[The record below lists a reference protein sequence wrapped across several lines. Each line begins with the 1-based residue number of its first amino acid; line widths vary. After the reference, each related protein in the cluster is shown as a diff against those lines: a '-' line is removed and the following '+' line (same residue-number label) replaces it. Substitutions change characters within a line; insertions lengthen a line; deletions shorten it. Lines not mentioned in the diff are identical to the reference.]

1 MSSKNDVVYQ
11 VVARPSG
18 RKGKLALLA
27 LFLFFSVF
35 ALGLIAGQWNAN
47 VAILKSIELTSTNS
61 ALESEK
67 ASLQSRLEESDL
79 LVEINETAIAQLRS
93 RLDKVLLE
101 KSDLEYA
108 LTFYKNLI
116 EDSAGKGPVEMFEF
130 KAFATEA
137 EDVYEFSIL
146 LGQDVQV
153 AKTISGEVELS
164 IIGARADRDPIEF
177 TTENSIMGFPL
188 TYKFK
193 YFQDLAGKIRLP
205 IDFQP
210 KRAAIVVRSTGGRSL
225 VERELDWRLDS

>member
-18 RKGKLALLA
+18 RRGKLALLA
-27 LFLFFSVF
+27 LVSVFSVF
-35 ALGLIAGQWNAN
+35 ALGLVVGQWNAN
-47 VAILKSIELTSTNS
+47 VVILKSIELTSINS

-67 ASLQSRLEESDL
+67 ASLQSRLEGSDL
-79 LVEINETAIAQLRS
+79 LVEVNETAIAQLRN
-93 RLDKVLLE
+93 RLDEVLLE

-116 EDSAGKGPVEMFEF
+116 QDSAGKGPVEMFEF

-146 LGQDVQV
+146 LGQDVQA

-164 IIGARADRDPIEF
+164 IIGASADRDPIEF

>member
-18 RKGKLALLA
+18 RKGKLALLV
-27 LFLFFSVF
+27 LLSVFSVF

-47 VAILKSIELTSTNS
+47 VVILKSIELTSINS

-67 ASLQSRLEESDL
+67 ASLQSRLEGSDL
-79 LVEINETAIAQLRS
+79 LIEVNETAIAQLRN
-93 RLDKVLLE
+93 RLDEVLLE

-108 LTFYKNLI
+108 LTFYRNLI
-116 EDSAGKGPVEMFEF
+116 RDSAGKGPVEMFEF

-146 LGQDVQV
+146 LGQDVQ
-153 AKTISGEVELS
+153 AATTISGEVELS
-164 IIGARADRDPIEF
+164 IIGASADRDPIEF

>member
-18 RKGKLALLA
+18 RRGKLALLA
-27 LFLFFSVF
+27 LVSVFSVF
-35 ALGLIAGQWNAN
+35 ALGLVVGQWNAN
-47 VAILKSIELTSTNS
+47 VVILKSIELTSINS

-67 ASLQSRLEESDL
+67 ASLQSRLEGSDL
-79 LVEINETAIAQLRS
+79 LVEVNETAIAQLRN
-93 RLDKVLLE
+93 RLDEVLLE
-101 KSDLEYA
+101 KCDLEYA

-116 EDSAGKGPVEMFEF
+116 QDSAGKGPVEMFEF

-146 LGQDVQV
+146 LGQDVQA

-164 IIGARADRDPIEF
+164 IIGASADRDPIEF

-210 KRAAIVVRSTGGRSL
+210 KRAAIVVRSTAGRSL

>member
-18 RKGKLALLA
+18 RKGKLALLV
-27 LFLFFSVF
+27 LLSVFSVF

-47 VAILKSIELTSTNS
+47 VVILKSIELTSINS

-67 ASLQSRLEESDL
+67 ASLQSRLEGSDL
-79 LVEINETAIAQLRS
+79 LIEVNETAIAQLRN
-93 RLDKVLLE
+93 RLDEVLLE

-108 LTFYKNLI
+108 LTFYRNLI
-116 EDSAGKGPVEMFEF
+116 KDSAGRGPVEMFEF

-146 LGQDVQV
+146 LGQDVQA

-164 IIGARADRDPIEF
+164 IIGASADRDPIEF

>member
-18 RKGKLALLA
+18 RKGKLALLV
-27 LFLFFSVF
+27 LLSVFSVF

-47 VAILKSIELTSTNS
+47 VVILKSIELTSINS

-67 ASLQSRLEESDL
+67 ASLQSRLEGADL
-79 LVEINETAIAQLRS
+79 LIEVNETAIAQLRN
-93 RLDKVLLE
+93 RLDEVLLE

-108 LTFYKNLI
+108 VTFYRNLI
-116 EDSAGKGPVEMFEF
+116 KDAAGKGKVEMFEF

-146 LGQDVQV
+146 LGQDVQA

-164 IIGARADRDPIEF
+164 IIGASADRDPIEF

-210 KRAAIVVRSTGGRSL
+210 RRAAIVVRSTGGRAL

>member
-18 RKGKLALLA
+18 RRGKLALLA
-27 LFLFFSVF
+27 LVSVFSVF
-35 ALGLIAGQWNAN
+35 ALGLVVGQWNAN
-47 VAILKSIELTSTNS
+47 VVILKSIELTSINS

-67 ASLQSRLEESDL
+67 ASLQSRLEGSDL
-79 LVEINETAIAQLRS
+79 LVEVNETAIAQLRN
-93 RLDKVLLE
+93 RLDEVLLE

-108 LTFYKNLI
+108 VTFYRNLI
-116 EDSAGKGPVEMFEF
+116 KDSAGKGPVEMFEF

-146 LGQDVQV
+146 LGQDVQA

-164 IIGARADRDPIEF
+164 IIGASADRDPIEF

>member
-27 LFLFFSVF
+27 LLSVFSVF

-47 VAILKSIELTSTNS
+47 VVILKSIELTSINS
-61 ALESEK
+61 ALKSEK
-67 ASLQSRLEESDL
+67 ASLQSRLEGSDL
-79 LVEINETAIAQLRS
+79 LIEVNETAIAQLRN
-93 RLDKVLLE
+93 RLDEVLLE

-108 LTFYKNLI
+108 LTFYRNLI
-116 EDSAGKGPVEMFEF
+116 KDSAGKGPVEMFEF

-146 LGQDVQV
+146 LGQDVQA

-164 IIGARADRDPIEF
+164 IIGASADRDPIEF

>member
-27 LFLFFSVF
+27 LLSVFSVF

-47 VAILKSIELTSTNS
+47 VVILKSIELTSINS

-67 ASLQSRLEESDL
+67 ASLQSRLEGSDL
-79 LVEINETAIAQLRS
+79 LIEVNETAIAQLRN
-93 RLDKVLLE
+93 RLDEVLLE

-108 LTFYKNLI
+108 LTFYRSLI
-116 EDSAGKGPVEMFEF
+116 KDSAGKGPVEMFEF

-146 LGQDVQV
+146 LGQDVQA

-164 IIGARADRDPIEF
+164 IIGASADRDPIEF

>member
-1 MSSKNDVVYQ
+1 MSSRNDVVYQ

-18 RKGKLALLA
+18 RRGKIVLLC
-27 LFLFFSVF
+27 LLSVFSVF
-35 ALGLIAGQWNAN
+35 ALGLVAGQWNAN
-47 VAILKSIELTSTNS
+47 FVILKSIELTSTNS
-61 ALESEK
+61 VLESEK

-79 LVEINETAIAQLRS
+79 LIEVNKTAISRLRS
-93 RLDKVLLE
+93 RLDEVLLE
-101 KSDLEYA
+101 KNDLEYA

-116 EDSAGKGPVEMFEF
+116 QDSVGRGPVEMFEF

-146 LGQDVQV
+146 LGQDVQA

-164 IIGARADRDPIEF
+164 IIGSSGDRDPIEF
-177 TTENSIMGFPL
+177 TTENSLMGFPL

-205 IDFQP
+205 VGFQP
-210 KRAAIVVRSTGGRSL
+210 ERAAIVVRSAGGRSL